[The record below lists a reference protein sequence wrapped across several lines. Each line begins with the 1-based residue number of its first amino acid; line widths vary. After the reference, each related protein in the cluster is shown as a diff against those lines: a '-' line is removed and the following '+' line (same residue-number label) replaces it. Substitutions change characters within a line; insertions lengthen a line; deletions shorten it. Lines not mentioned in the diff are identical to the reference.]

1 MKNEFEIVEFKPEHA
16 QAAAEV
22 EKASFS
28 QPWSE
33 QSLLSQLER
42 EDSVMFVA
50 VADGETIGWSGMEHS
65 FGEGSVLNIAV
76 LPRYRKLGIGEALTA
91 ALVEKSK
98 QLSLDWLM
106 LEVRPSNT
114 PAVTLYKKLGFCEM
128 GKRPNFYSFPRE
140 DALLMRVDFIK

>member
-1 MKNEFEIVEFKPEHA
+1 MINNFEIVKFEMSHA
-16 QAAAEV
+16 ADAAEV

-42 EDSVMFVA
+42 DDSCMFAAICGGKA
-50 VADGETIGWSGMEHS
+50 VGWSGMEHS

-76 LPRYRKLGIGEALTA
+76 LPEYRRLGIGEALTA
-91 ALVEKSK
+91 ALVQKSRELK
-98 QLSLDWLM
+98 LDWLM

-114 PAVTLYKKLGFCEM
+114 AAVTLYKKLGFAEI
-128 GKRPNFYSFPRE
+128 GRRPNFYSFPRE
-140 DALLMRVDFIK
+140 DALLLRIDFV